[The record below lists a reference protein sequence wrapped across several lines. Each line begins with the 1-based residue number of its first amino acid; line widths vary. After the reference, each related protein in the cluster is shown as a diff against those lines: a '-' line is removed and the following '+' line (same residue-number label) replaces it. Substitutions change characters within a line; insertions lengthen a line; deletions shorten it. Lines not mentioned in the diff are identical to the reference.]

1 MTRKKYVKLRKKR
14 LKERDERLKKSI
26 ERIKAQR
33 KKAQAKRLR
42 KWTELVA
49 RRRKI
54 QEQLEK
60 ARLEQERL
68 KKARLE
74 EKRRKKRRKKARDLL
89 ESAKTAIEA
98 VEKETEATEYVPE
111 LTTEIRTTFAEAD
124 ESFRSADYRKAIK
137 LSHEI
142 KDLVEKARL
151 ETSKR
156 VEERKRAEEEERKR
170 RIKEQLLLEKKL
182 EEEKQEKAKDAIGS
196 VKTAVEEAENK
207 TKLSLY
213 VPETT
218 KKIDEMLTDA
228 EKSFDLADYEKA
240 IKLSFEIREFVQKA
254 RLEASRKAEE
264 KRKRRKEEPKYFY
277 GVIPFNKEK
286 SFGNIGLNNSEV
298 YTIPYR
304 DIAVVVSDS
313 PMKDYELTEE
323 NTRKHETALRQ
334 IMKEHTVV
342 PAEFGTTIKNERI
355 LKRLLTK
362 AYNPTRESLNLVDDT
377 AELGVK
383 ALLNKD
389 IVFVDPKKRKECL
402 ADILA
407 SLNTGAK
414 QAVTRDLFSDRLIL
428 NASFLVSKQDIDSF
442 SDQVTKLQEKYPM
455 LKLLY
460 SGPWAPYNFVYIKIG
475 AEGIEI
481 SQKR

>member
-1 MTRKKYVKLRKKR
+1 MTREKYVKLRKKR
-14 LKERDERLKKSI
+14 LKERDERLRKSI
-26 ERIKAQR
+26 ERIKAHR
-33 KKAQAKRLR
+33 KKARTKRLR

-54 QEQLEK
+54 EEQLEK

-74 EKRRKKRRKKARDLL
+74 EKRRKKRRKKARDLV
-89 ESAKTAIEA
+89 ESAKTAIDA

-111 LTTEIRTTFAEAD
+111 LTTEIRTAFAEAD

-142 KDLVEKARL
+142 KELVEKARL

-156 VEERKRAEEEERKR
+156 VEEGKRAEEEERK
-170 RIKEQLLLEKKL
+170 IKEQLLLEKKL
-182 EEEKQEKAKDAIGS
+182 EEEKQEKAKDAINS
-196 VKTAVEEAENK
+196 VKTAVEEAEDK

-213 VPETT
+213 VPEKRKT
-218 KKIDEMLTDA
+218 IDEMLTDA
-228 EKSFDLADYEKA
+228 EKSFDLADYDKA
-240 IKLSFEIREFVQKA
+240 IKLSFEITELVQKT

-277 GVIPFNKEK
+277 GVIPFSKEK

-334 IMKEHTVV
+334 ITKEHTVV

-362 AYNPTRESLNLVDDT
+362 AYNPTRESLNLVDNMV
-377 AELGVK
+377 ELGVK
-383 ALLNKD
+383 AVLDKD
-389 IVFVDPKKRKECL
+389 IVFVDPKKRKECISN
-402 ADILA
+402 ILA

-414 QAVTRDLFSDRLIL
+414 QAVTRELFSDRLIL
-428 NASFLVSKQDIDSF
+428 NASFLVDKEDLDAF
-442 SDQVTKLQEKYPM
+442 SAKVTKLQEKYPM

-481 SQKR
+481 TKKR